1 MLKIQQYEWKV
12 YTMQIYKINNSY
24 EKSYNSNEKS
34 CNKSGMK
41 IYIKIVHYHWFFFNT
56 NENLHITNGKTKYCD
71 IWHAIKNP

>member
-1 MLKIQQYEWKV
+1 MKNHTIQMKNHAIKY
-12 YTMQIYKINNSY
+12 
-24 EKSYNSNEKS
+24 
-34 CNKSGMK
+34 GMK